1 MISDQVLIQRCLC
14 SDDRYAYSQ
23 LVRRHQSKLR
33 QMLWRLCDG
42 DHARADDLAQET
54 FIQAY
59 KSLAGFRQQA
69 QFSTWLYRIAFN
81 KFLSS
86 QRKRSELSNSPLI
99 ENTDSADPSSPSVAM
114 DIQRA
119 MQRLSDQQRQAV
131 LLNLGEGFSHQE
143 VADMMNIPVG
153 TVKTHILR
161 ARKILQTQLAD
172 WRGETVDG

>member
-1 MISDQVLIQRCLC
+1 M
-14 SDDRYAYSQ
+14 
-23 LVRRHQSKLR
+23 LR
-33 QMLWRLCDG
+33 RLCDG

-69 QFSTWLYRIAFN
+69 QFSTWLYRIAYK
-81 KFLSS
+81 KFLSI

-99 ENTDSADPSSPSVAM
+99 ENTDSADPSSPAVAM

-119 MQRLSDQQRQAV
+119 MRQLSDQQRQAV

-143 VADMMNIPVG
+143 VADMMNIPLG

-161 ARKILQTQLAD
+161 ARKILQIQLAD